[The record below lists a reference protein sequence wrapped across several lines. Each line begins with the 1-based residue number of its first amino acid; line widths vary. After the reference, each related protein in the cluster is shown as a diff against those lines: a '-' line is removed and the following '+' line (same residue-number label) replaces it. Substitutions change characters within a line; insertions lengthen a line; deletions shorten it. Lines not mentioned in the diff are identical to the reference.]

1 LTGCDGS
8 ATVPSVTLDR
18 VPRSG
23 LVESVFQQLRGAVL
37 DGDLPPGSRMPSE
50 RTLVERFGVS
60 RPVVREALSRLEH
73 ANLIRVQQ
81 GASTTVRDWRSEGDL
96 GVLLD
101 LAESGAVSTLERDIV
116 EARQAIGSDAARRCA
131 QRATPRAVAAI
142 TAAADELA
150 DAGPDLVELDRRNLV
165 FWRAIMDGTQN
176 VAYLLAY
183 NSLVS
188 GRLAPRDRPVQG
200 RVGELVDIT
209 AHRQLAVLIAAG
221 EAESAAAVA
230 WALLDR
236 AGAPVPDDATGPTP

>member
-1 LTGCDGS
+1 
-8 ATVPSVTLDR
+8 VPSVTLDR
-18 VPRSG
+18 VPRAG
-23 LVESVFQQLRGAVL
+23 LVEVVFQQLRGAVL
-37 DGDLPPGSRMPSE
+37 DGHLPPGSRMPSE

-73 ANLIRVQQ
+73 SNLIRVQQ
-81 GASTTVRDWRSEGDL
+81 GASTTVRDWRAEGDL

-142 TAAADELA
+142 TAAADALA
-150 DAGPDLVELDRRNLV
+150 DAGPDLIELDRRNLV
-165 FWRAIMDGTQN
+165 FWRAVMDGTQN

-183 NSLVS
+183 NTLIS
-188 GRLAPRDRPVQG
+188 GRVAPRGDTPVRG

-221 EAESAAAVA
+221 EDEAAAAVA

-236 AGAPVPDDATGPTP
+236 ADATIADQATDDATG